1 MKNHRL
7 VEARKEKNLKQTQ
20 LARMLGFK
28 DKQSVSNWEN
38 GHSTPTLET
47 AIRLSRILEKD
58 IVFLFGYNVQ
68 DRSEEHTSELQSRGH
83 LVCRLLLEKKKK
95 NITKVIDNK
104 HKKIN

>member
-7 VEARKEKNLKQTQ
+7 VEARKEKNLNQTQ

-68 DRSEEHTSELQSRGH
+68 DSQ
-83 LVCRLLLEKKKK
+83 
-95 NITKVIDNK
+95 TKLKQEVI
-104 HKKIN
+104 

>member
-7 VEARKEKNLKQTQ
+7 VEARKEKNLNQTQ

-58 IVFLFGYNVQ
+58 IVFLFGNNVQ
-68 DRSEEHTSELQSRGH
+68 DSQ
-83 LVCRLLLEKKKK
+83 
-95 NITKVIDNK
+95 TKLKQEVI
-104 HKKIN
+104 